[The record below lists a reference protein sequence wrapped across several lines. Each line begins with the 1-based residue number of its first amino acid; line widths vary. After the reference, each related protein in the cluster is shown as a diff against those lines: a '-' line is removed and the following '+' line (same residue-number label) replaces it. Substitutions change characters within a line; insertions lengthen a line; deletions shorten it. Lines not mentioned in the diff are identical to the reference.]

1 MTPEDK
7 EKVLKSCIDSL
18 FEMDRKIFEAEQ
30 VQKDLHLVIATMANP
45 GEELLKKA
53 RDADDTIEQMK
64 TQRKF
69 FGDVLFNATG
79 AIVVSILD
87 T

>member
-30 VQKDLHLVIATMANP
+30 AQKDLHLIIATIANP

-53 RDADDTIEQMK
+53 RNADDMIERMK
-64 TQRKF
+64 AQRKF
-69 FGDVLFNATG
+69 CSDVLFNATG
-79 AIVVSILD
+79 AIVVSIPD

>member
-30 VQKDLHLVIATMANP
+30 AQKDIHLVIATMANP

-53 RDADDTIEQMK
+53 RNADDMIERMK

-69 FGDVLFNATG
+69 CSDVLFNATG